1 MESNK
6 RRLLVTL
13 IVVLSL
19 MIFAEYGHAVTLLPW
34 VRFGGT
40 YQATAGIGTGSL
52 TLNATVKEMDY
63 NNLDVWKANVAGVE
77 TIFGARVVLSG
88 AIRTGDYSFNGDPIN
103 PNDVTFSIVA
113 SDGYVYFTSVL
124 DDSVFT
130 QQGTNFVW
138 MNQNLTAN
146 NPATLNLLNVTLGTN
161 ADGLH
166 PSRYIDELSAYMGS
180 TNVSGLKMQ
189 LFVPSSGNFTTN
201 SSGAIS
207 YGLIDGLQSLNTP
220 PVADAG
226 LDKIITTEQVAN
238 TTIDGTVTDADGAS
252 TLTCRWTETDE
263 SGNVLRVLQDWTSVG
278 IDGKCLLNL
287 GGIIPPFELG
297 IPHILNLEANDG
309 EVTSSDNI
317 ILTINNTA
325 PRADA
330 GPDDNKTTE
339 QAAASFTI
347 TGTATDFDGNAL
359 SCLWTVDGTPQGWTP
374 AESGGACPLNI
385 SALALPIGPHTL
397 TLTASDGLATS
408 SDDMILTITNTP
420 PIANAGENIP
430 AITSDQIAG
439 TTIQGTAT
447 DFDGD
452 ALSCRWM
459 EGLTVLQDWT
469 PGNSITVAAGSKVE
483 CPLSL
488 GSLSLSFGSH
498 TLTLEA
504 DDGHAISLN
513 SMDLTIENSA
523 PHAAPNGSGVYQIN
537 TPVTLTADVSDLDN
551 DSLHYEWTDGTT
563 VLCSGDIQPVGGT
576 AELLDCVVSNLSL
589 GMHSISLQ
597 VSDIYNLP
605 ETKSITV
612 QIIDSTAP
620 TIKPVANKYIL
631 WPPNHQM
638 VDIAVAAN
646 ASDNSGCPVTLNA
659 TVRSNEPEYGL
670 GSGDRGPDWTQPVI
684 DQATGIIYLQ
694 LRAERS
700 GRGKGRIY
708 TVTVT
713 ATDCSGNIS
722 TAKVKIRVPHD
733 KDNEDRKR
741 EDKEE
746 RERDDRKDCG
756 DREDRDD

>member
-1 MESNK
+1 MGSYN
-6 RRLLVTL
+6 RRLLVAL
-13 IVVLSL
+13 IAVLSL
-19 MIFAEYGHAVTLLPW
+19 MIFAEYSHAVTLLPW

-63 NNLDVWKANVAGVE
+63 NNLDVWKANVAGIE

-88 AIRTGDYSFNGDPIN
+88 AARTGDYSFNGDPAN
-103 PNDVTFSIVA
+103 PNDVTFSIVS

-124 DDSVFT
+124 ADSVFT

-220 PVADAG
+220 PVANAG
-226 LDKIITTEQVAN
+226 QDKIITTDQVVG
-238 TTIDGTVTDADGAS
+238 TTINGTVTDADGAS
-252 TLTCRWTETDE
+252 TLKCRWTETNE
-263 SGNVLRVLQDWTSVG
+263 TGNVLRELLGLTSVG
-278 IDGKCLLNL
+278 LD
-287 GGIIPPFELG
+287 
-297 IPHILNLEANDG
+297 
-309 EVTSSDNI
+309 
-317 ILTINNTA
+317 
-325 PRADA
+325 
-330 GPDDNKTTE
+330 
-339 QAAASFTI
+339 
-347 TGTATDFDGNAL
+347 
-359 SCLWTVDGTPQGWTP
+359 
-374 AESGGACPLNI
+374 GACPLNI
-385 SALALPIGPHTL
+385 SALALPIGTYYLTLEAYDGEVTSLDSMTLTINNTAPRANAGPDDIITTEQAATYTITGSATDFDGSALLCLWTVDGVPQGSTPGIPTVTGVDCPLNISTLSLAVGPHTL
-397 TLTASDGLATS
+397 TLAASDGLATS
-408 SDDMILTITNTP
+408 SDDMMLTITNTP
-420 PIANAGENIP
+420 PIANAGENII
-430 AITSDQIAG
+430 ITSDLVAA
-439 TTIQGTAT
+439 TTIEGTAK

-452 ALSCRWM
+452 VLSCRWM
-459 EGLTVLQDWT
+459 EGVTVLQDWT
-469 PGNSITVAAGSKVE
+469 TGVPITVVSGSSVQ
-483 CPLSL
+483 CPLTL

-498 TLTLEA
+498 NLTLEA
-504 DDGHAISLN
+504 NDGQATSSN
-513 SMDLTIENSA
+513 NMVLTLSNSA

-537 TPVTLTADVSDLDN
+537 TPVVLTADVSDLDN
-551 DSLHYEWTDGTT
+551 DPLHYEWTDGTT

-576 AELLDCVVSNLSL
+576 AMLPDCVVSNLSL
-589 GMHSISLQ
+589 GIHTISLQ
-597 VSDIYNLP
+597 VSDVYNLP
-605 ETKSITV
+605 ETKSVTV

-638 VDIAVAAN
+638 VNIAIAAN

-659 TVRSNEPEYGL
+659 NVKSNEPEYGL
-670 GSGDRGPDWTQPVI
+670 GSGDMGPDWTQPVI
-684 DQATGIIYLQ
+684 DQATGMISLQ

-708 TVTVT
+708 TVTIT

-746 RERDDRKDCG
+746 RDRDDRHDKKDCN
-756 DREDRDD
+756 DDRDD